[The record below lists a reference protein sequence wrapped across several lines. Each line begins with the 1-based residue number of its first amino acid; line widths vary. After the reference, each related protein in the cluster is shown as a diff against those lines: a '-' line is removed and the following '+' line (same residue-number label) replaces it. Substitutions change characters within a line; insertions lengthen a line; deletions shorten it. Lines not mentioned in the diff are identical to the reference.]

1 MAFLMIGMSSTWM
14 ATRGLGIR
22 QSIERCFELGFG
34 LVEVGAGHKYEPD
47 AVGTVIELHKKHPDM
62 LFTVHAL
69 FPPVQKSYAMNI
81 ADAKEHA
88 RIVGA
93 VSGMFGLAK
102 DIGADV
108 VGLHG
113 GYCGHVGWGE
123 AGRGGFKEL
132 VMEGGMTREKAMTG
146 MLVVLERLVAIAEDA
161 GVKLALEIAPDGAW
175 NPIPKTPNEFD
186 EVFSRFGSKMF
197 GLLLDVGHLHR
208 TAAAN
213 GYDPYDFTALF
224 KDRVFEVHLHDIVD
238 GEDHHAVGTGEIDFA
253 RHFKIIGRE
262 RLESIPL
269 VFEYTNLVDEA
280 AALHGK
286 ERIEKIME
294 SLK

>member
-1 MAFLMIGMSSTWM
+1 MIGISSTWM

-47 AVGTVIELHKKHPDM
+47 AVGTVIGLSKAHPDKR
-62 LFTVHAL
+62 FTVHAL

-102 DIGADV
+102 EIGADV

-113 GYCGHVGWGE
+113 GYCGHVDWGE

-132 VMEGGMTREKAMTG
+132 VVEGGMTREKAMADL
-146 MLVVLERLVAIAEDA
+146 LVVLERLVAIAEAA

-175 NPIPKTPNEFD
+175 NPIPKTPDEFD

-213 GYDPYDFTALF
+213 GYDPYAFTSRF
-224 KDRVFEVHLHDIVD
+224 KDRISEMHLHDVAGGVD
-238 GEDHHAVGTGEIDFA
+238 HKEAGTGEIDFA
-253 RHFKIIGRE
+253 RHFNIIGE
-262 RLESIPL
+262 KSLDAMPL
-269 VFEYTNLVDEA
+269 VFEYTGLVDEA
-280 AALHGK
+280 AALRGK
-286 ERIEKIME
+286 AFIEGVLR
-294 SLK
+294 SL